1 MSEQISKSQAKPMR
15 RDEATTKSLIS
26 ACYAGDLER
35 VVALLGDGADPSATD
50 VVGWFPLYQ
59 AACGGDSHSE
69 DHAKVIAT
77 LIDHGVH
84 PDQRT
89 PNGETALMAAAY
101 RGHAP
106 CVAILVMKGAD
117 AHTTATDG
125 PWKDRDCFW
134 IAKTSVEQ
142 KVIKQDEL
150 EVVLAALKLERGAVA
165 PAAPP
170 APAPVVEPP
179 KQANCAYCGDAAS
192 RRCSRCKRVWYCSVL
207 CQQEHYRKG
216 HRSKCWAA
224 KGVTAAPLL
233 KPQKPQ
239 PPPPVEEDD
248 FSGLPPHEAAARAGA
263 RAAQKV
269 YERGGGVEAAAT
281 AAGRA
286 ASLTAMARGLSIS
299 ESAEASREA
308 CAAVTGD

>member
-1 MSEQISKSQAKPMR
+1 MAEQISKSQAQPLR

-35 VVALLGDGADPSATD
+35 VVALIGDGADPSATD

-69 DHAKVIAT
+69 SHAKVIAT

-117 AHTTATDG
+117 ASTTASSG
-125 PWKDRDCFW
+125 PWEGRDCFW
-134 IAKTSVEQ
+134 IARAGVEQ
-142 KVIKQDEL
+142 KVIKQEEL

-165 PAAPP
+165 PQAPPPP
-170 APAPVVEPP
+170 APVEPP
-179 KQANCAYCGDAAS
+179 KTQEACAYCGDAAT
-192 RRCSRCKRVWYCSVL
+192 RRCSRCKKVWYCSVL
-207 CQQEHYRKG
+207 CQQEHYKKG

-224 KGVTAAPLL
+224 KGVKAAPLL
-233 KPQKPQ
+233 KPQKPA
-239 PPPPVEEDD
+239 PPAPPVEDD
-248 FSGLPPHEAAARAGA
+248 FSGLPPHEAAARAGE

-269 YERGGGVEAAAT
+269 YERGGSVEAAAT
-281 AAGRA
+281 DAGRA
-286 ASLTAMARGLSIS
+286 ASLTAMARGLSI
-299 ESAEASREA
+299 ADAAAASRNA

>member
-1 MSEQISKSQAKPMR
+1 MAEQISKSQAQPTR

-117 AHTTATDG
+117 AHTTASSG
-125 PWKDRDCFW
+125 PWEGRDCFW
-134 IAKTSVEQ
+134 IARAGVEQ
-142 KVIKQDEL
+142 KVIKQEEL

-165 PAAPP
+165 PQAPPPP
-170 APAPVVEPP
+170 APVKEPP
-179 KQANCAYCGDAAS
+179 KEETCAYCGDAAN
-192 RRCSRCKRVWYCSVL
+192 RRCSRCKKVWYCSVL
-207 CQQEHYRKG
+207 CQQEHYKKG

-224 KGVTAAPLL
+224 KGVKAAPLL
-233 KPQKPQ
+233 KPQKPA

-248 FSGLPPHEAAARAGA
+248 FSALPPHEAAARAGA

-269 YERGGGVEAAAT
+269 FDKGGSVQTAAT
-281 AAGRA
+281 EAGRA
-286 ASLTAMARGLSIS
+286 ASLTAMARGLSITD
-299 ESAEASREA
+299 AAAASRQA

>member
-1 MSEQISKSQAKPMR
+1 
-15 RDEATTKSLIS
+15 
-26 ACYAGDLER
+26 
-35 VVALLGDGADPSATD
+35 
-50 VVGWFPLYQ
+50 
-59 AACGGDSHSE
+59 
-69 DHAKVIAT
+69 
-77 LIDHGVH
+77 
-84 PDQRT
+84 
-89 PNGETALMAAAY
+89 MAAAY

-106 CVAILVMKGAD
+106 AVAILVMKGAD
-117 AHTTATDG
+117 ATTTATAG
-125 PWKDRDCFW
+125 PWNGRDCFW

-142 KVIKQDEL
+142 KVIKEEEC

-179 KQANCAYCGDAAS
+179 KQANCAYCGDAAN

-233 KPQKPQ
+233 KPQKP
-239 PPPPVEEDD
+239 PPPPVEDD

-269 YERGGGVEAAAT
+269 FDKGGNVEAAAT
-281 AAGRA
+281 EAGRA

-299 ESAEASREA
+299 ESAAASRNA

>member
-1 MSEQISKSQAKPMR
+1 MR
-15 RDEATTKSLIS
+15 PRPKALIS

-125 PWKDRDCFW
+125 PWEGRDCFW

-142 KVIKQDEL
+142 KVIKQEEL

-165 PAAPP
+165 PPPGGAA
-170 APAPVVEPP
+170 
-179 KQANCAYCGDAAS
+179 
-192 RRCSRCKRVWYCSVL
+192 
-207 CQQEHYRKG
+207 
-216 HRSKCWAA
+216 
-224 KGVTAAPLL
+224 
-233 KPQKPQ
+233 
-239 PPPPVEEDD
+239 
-248 FSGLPPHEAAARAGA
+248 AGA
-263 RAAQKV
+263 RSRTTFKKQALRLLRRRRFTKMLALQEGLV
-269 YERGGGVEAAAT
+269 LQRCCASRSTTGRAIVVH
-281 AAGRA
+281 AGRRRA
-286 ASLTAMARGLSIS
+286 
-299 ESAEASREA
+299 
-308 CAAVTGD
+308 

>member
-1 MSEQISKSQAKPMR
+1 MSEQISKTQAQLDR
-15 RDEATTKSLIS
+15 SEGTTKALIS

-35 VVALLGDGADPSATD
+35 VVTLLGDGADPTATD

-106 CVAILVMKGAD
+106 CVAILVMRGAD

-125 PWKDRDCFW
+125 PWAGRDCFW

-142 KVIKQDEL
+142 EVIRQDEL
-150 EVVLAALKLERGAVA
+150 EVVLAALKLERGA
-165 PAAPP
+165 APP
-170 APAPVVEPP
+170 QQAPPPAPVVEPP
-179 KQANCAYCGDAAS
+179 KQASCAYCGDAAS
-192 RRCSRCKRVWYCSVL
+192 RRCSRCRKVWYCSVL

-216 HRSKCWAA
+216 HRSECWAA

-233 KPQKPQ
+233 KPQKPPQ
-239 PPPPVEEDD
+239 PPVEDD
-248 FSGLPPHEAAARAGA
+248 FSALPPHEAAARAGE
-263 RAAQKV
+263 RAAQKIFDK
-269 YERGGGVEAAAT
+269 GGSVQTAAT
-281 AAGRA
+281 EAGRA
-286 ASLTAMARGLSIS
+286 ASLAAMARGLSI
-299 ESAEASREA
+299 ADAAAASREA